1 MNRLRYATRRDDG
14 LGLVEVLV
22 SMLILM
28 IILFALLTVL
38 IQTLQVT
45 AANGTKAT
53 AAQLA
58 TERIELA
65 RQSAVTGDCANVRSV
80 VEALDS
86 TEDGRGI
93 PLEVTGTL
101 ANCTQTAGSEHD
113 QPRLARVSVTVTT
126 TADGYADPI
135 VALSSDVYVKFD
147 PAVSP

>member
-1 MNRLRYATRRDDG
+1 MDRPARGDEKG
-14 LGLVEVLV
+14 FGLVEVLI

-28 IILFALLTVL
+28 VIFFALLSVL
-38 IQTLQVT
+38 IQALQVT

-65 RQSAVTGDCANVRSV
+65 RQTAVTGDCANVRLL
-80 VEALDS
+80 VEAIDS

-101 ANCTQTAGSEHD
+101 DNCTQTAGSEHD

-135 VALSSDVYVKFD
+135 LAVSSDVYVKFD
-147 PAVSP
+147 AAVSP